1 MVDRKAALGGIG
13 GLRPLGQGLDEVFVV
28 ELDLEGRAGE
38 VFRRKLKRG
47 RGEVDALIV
56 VAPGPRQDFA
66 HLTRVA
72 AGDINKGEGPR
83 DSVERIVQK
92 LASRSMRDR
101 VGVHKLLIGRPLL
114 LKLLQGVPVGHR
126 LFKRKLADEDVDHSM
141 PVIRS
146 NRRKICNGRL
156 WPYPQLITSPG
167 ASLFLSW
174 ASR

>member
-1 MVDRKAALGGIG
+1 MVDRKAAPGGIG

-47 RGEVDALIV
+47 RLEVDALIV
-56 VAPGPRQDFA
+56 VAPGPPQDFA

-114 LKLLQGVPVGHR
+114 LKLLQGVRVGRR
-126 LFKRKLADEDVDHSM
+126 LSGRKLTDEDIDHSM
-141 PVIRS
+141 P
-146 NRRKICNGRL
+146 L
-156 WPYPQLITSPG
+156 
-167 ASLFLSW
+167 
-174 ASR
+174 